1 MLHEF
6 IQNPGKTI
14 EYYCDTINISRSSF
28 ARKLKQCNQVLET
41 YSLRVIVDQGYQLTS
56 QTEELPLRIFT
67 TFFFLMYYGHYEL
80 PYQLDKQEIK
90 QLMRRNQCQ
99 LNIISM
105 DNSYEHDFFIMY
117 FIVDL
122 LREHQGFQQR
132 FQKKQIKRV
141 QSKWKII
148 FYSVV
153 ISLDSAVKPIGKFS
167 DIFKEALFSNTT
179 RRPRSH
185 QSKNT

>member
-1 MLHEF
+1 
-6 IQNPGKTI
+6 
-14 EYYCDTINISRSSF
+14 
-28 ARKLKQCNQVLET
+28 
-41 YSLRVIVDQGYQLTS
+41 
-56 QTEELPLRIFT
+56 
-67 TFFFLMYYGHYEL
+67 MYYGHYEL

-132 FQKKQIKRV
+132 FQKKQIKESNQNGRLSFT
-141 QSKWKII
+141 QSSFHWTQ
-148 FYSVV
+148 
-153 ISLDSAVKPIGKFS
+153 P
-167 DIFKEALFSNTT
+167 
-179 RRPRSH
+179 
-185 QSKNT
+185 

>member
-1 MLHEF
+1 
-6 IQNPGKTI
+6 
-14 EYYCDTINISRSSF
+14 
-28 ARKLKQCNQVLET
+28 
-41 YSLRVIVDQGYQLTS
+41 
-56 QTEELPLRIFT
+56 
-67 TFFFLMYYGHYEL
+67 MYYGHYEL

-132 FQKKQIKRV
+132 FQKKQIKE
-141 QSKWKII
+141 
-148 FYSVV
+148 
-153 ISLDSAVKPIGKFS
+153 S
-167 DIFKEALFSNTT
+167 D
-179 RRPRSH
+179 
-185 QSKNT
+185 

>member
-1 MLHEF
+1 M
-6 IQNPGKTI
+6 
-14 EYYCDTINISRSSF
+14 
-28 ARKLKQCNQVLET
+28 ET

-56 QTEELPLRIFT
+56 QTEELPLRILQP
-67 TFFFLMYYGHYEL
+67 FFFLMYYGHYEL

-141 QSKWKII
+141 RLKWKII

-153 ISLDSAVKPIGKFS
+153 ILLGSAETYREVLRYFQRGAFQQYYSEDQEVISQRIRENLKFNA
-167 DIFKEALFSNTT
+167 FHRLN
-179 RRPRSH
+179 
-185 QSKNT
+185 N

>member
-1 MLHEF
+1 M
-6 IQNPGKTI
+6 
-14 EYYCDTINISRSSF
+14 
-28 ARKLKQCNQVLET
+28 ET

-132 FQKKQIKRV
+132 FQKKQIKESIKMEDYLLLSRHFTGLSRETYREV
-141 QSKWKII
+141 LRYFQRGA
-148 FYSVV
+148 FQQYYSEDQEV
-153 ISLDSAVKPIGKFS
+153 ISQRIRENLKFNA
-167 DIFKEALFSNTT
+167 FHRLN
-179 RRPRSH
+179 
-185 QSKNT
+185 N

>member
-1 MLHEF
+1 
-6 IQNPGKTI
+6 
-14 EYYCDTINISRSSF
+14 
-28 ARKLKQCNQVLET
+28 
-41 YSLRVIVDQGYQLTS
+41 
-56 QTEELPLRIFT
+56 
-67 TFFFLMYYGHYEL
+67 MYYGHYEL

-105 DNSYEHDFFIMY
+105 DNSYEHDFFIMFLL
-117 FIVDL
+117 FIK
-122 LREHQGFQQR
+122 RASRISTTFPE
-132 FQKKQIKRV
+132 KQIKRV

>member
-1 MLHEF
+1 M
-6 IQNPGKTI
+6 
-14 EYYCDTINISRSSF
+14 
-28 ARKLKQCNQVLET
+28 
-41 YSLRVIVDQGYQLTS
+41 
-56 QTEELPLRIFT
+56 PLRILQPFL
-67 TFFFLMYYGHYEL
+67 LMYYGHYEL

-132 FQKKQIKRV
+132 FQKNR
-141 QSKWKII
+141 
-148 FYSVV
+148 
-153 ISLDSAVKPIGKFS
+153 
-167 DIFKEALFSNTT
+167 
-179 RRPRSH
+179 
-185 QSKNT
+185 